1 MAHQLERIKSDQKLL
16 ADGQNQLEKIM
27 TAPPSTNPEQTKKGR
42 SCAEVISPS
51 KGSGIYE
58 IRVPRFSD
66 KPFKVAC
73 DASTRG
79 GKWTIVLRR
88 LNGNIN
94 FYRKWANYKVGFGQL
109 EGEYFLGLDK
119 IHAMTHDQEQELMFI
134 LEDKVGEVRYEAYD
148 SFAIGDELDLY
159 KLHTLGKA
167 SGTAGDSFGGH
178 RGMYFT
184 TQDRDNDICAVNCAQ
199 LYTGAWWYRV
209 CHNR

>member
-1 MAHQLERIKSDQKLL
+1 MADKLEKVKSDQLLL
-16 ADGQNQLEKIM
+16 AEGQKQLKKM
-27 TAPPSTNPEQTKKGR
+27 LTAKPEEIRKGR

-73 DASTRG
+73 DAKTHG
-79 GKWTIVLRR
+79 GNWTIILRR

-94 FYRKWANYKVGFGQL
+94 FYRKWVNYKVGFGQL

-119 IHAMTHDQEQELMFI
+119 IHAMTNDEQQELIFL
-134 LEDKVGEVRYEAYD
+134 LEDRAGEVRYEAYD
-148 SFAIGDELDLY
+148 KFAIGDEYELY
-159 KLHTLGKA
+159 KLHTLGRE
-167 SGTAGDSFGGH
+167 SGTAGNSFGGH

-184 TQDRDNDICAVNCAQ
+184 TQDRHNDKNKRNCAIM
-199 LYTGAWWYRV
+199 YTGAWWYRF
-209 CHNR
+209 CHDR